1 MVPKPKQEQDE
12 CDRRNFQLNAKVVYT
27 LLCSI
32 NRNEYNR
39 ICQYKSAKKIWR
51 LLEITRKGT
60 NQVKGSKITLLVH
73 TYELFFMKDNE
84 TIVKMITRFIDIVI
98 RPRATAPFDSF
109 PATAP
114 FDSCPLGVS
123 TDSCPTSAP

>member
-1 MVPKPKQEQDE
+1 MRKTPKKEWNE
-12 CDRRNFQLNAKVVYT
+12 LDRRNFQLNVEVVFT
-27 LLCSI
+27 LQCAMDK
-32 NRNEYNR
+32 NEYNR
-39 ICQYKSAKKIWR
+39 ICQYKSAKKFWR

-98 RPRATAPFDSF
+98 RPRAMAPFDSF

-114 FDSCPLGVS
+114 FDSCRLGVS
-123 TDSCPTSAP
+123 IDSCPASAP